1 MDCHHFVTDGY
12 HKFLEGLEARHDFCN
27 LVIVFHAKFIASTQH
42 ASQLLFPGT
51 WFMQL
56 DIRKTNDNSH
66 NTIGSK
72 YTVPTCHW
80 SKNVSRWGDV
90 CKHKS
95 QKVISGQ
102 AEHASVIRELQ

>member
-27 LVIVFHAKFIASTQH
+27 LVIVFHAKFIASTRH

-56 DIRKTNDNSH
+56 DMRKTDVNSV
-66 NTIGSK
+66 GSK
-72 YTVPTCHW
+72 YTVQHITGA
-80 SKNVSRWGDV
+80 STLIFVLED
-90 CKHKS
+90 KS
-95 QKVISGQ
+95 AHRVRQ
-102 AEHASVIRELQ
+102 